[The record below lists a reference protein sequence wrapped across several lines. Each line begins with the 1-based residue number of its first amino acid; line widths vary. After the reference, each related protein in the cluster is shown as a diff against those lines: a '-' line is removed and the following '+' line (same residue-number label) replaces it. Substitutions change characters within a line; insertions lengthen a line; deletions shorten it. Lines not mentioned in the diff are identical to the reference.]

1 MVNSLIEFVSCM
13 HARKLR
19 PDDMSIMS
27 PNTDDLLGN
36 HEGYIMV
43 TRSVTGGEQ
52 QEHSDKGEK
61 YVRNE
66 ILFGVNILKEVP
78 GQPDKTELT
87 SVAHV
92 HSSLIPL
99 MLAKNAGLKG
109 AVDFV
114 RDIRSL

>member
-1 MVNSLIEFVSCM
+1 
-13 HARKLR
+13 
-19 PDDMSIMS
+19 MSIMS